1 MFFLLILNWAMI
13 LISFDGLSVR
23 QIAALIWQADEVLQS
38 SIKNG
43 YPEKLID
50 FDAGHS
56 FI

>member
-38 SIKNG
+38 SIKNKNLCG
-43 YPEKLID
+43 
-50 FDAGHS
+50 S
-56 FI
+56 